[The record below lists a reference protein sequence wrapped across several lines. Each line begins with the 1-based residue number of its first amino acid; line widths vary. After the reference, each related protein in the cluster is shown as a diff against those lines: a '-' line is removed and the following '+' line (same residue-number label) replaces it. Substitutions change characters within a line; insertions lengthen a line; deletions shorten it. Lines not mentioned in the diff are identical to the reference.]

1 MGEKTRFAAVLGAA
15 ALFCGCQ
22 ATDQVKGLAR
32 KTGIR
37 TQTTPD
43 PIAFNQVP
51 DRNKEDAFAA
61 AEALRLARERH
72 KLTEL
77 REDLFKVEVEL
88 AQFERR
94 AAANRLSERSALFKK
109 SQFEAIDKSG
119 LGDKEENI
127 ASIGKLAS
135 RAAGHDSNALKD
147 EAQVTILKR
156 RVDQR
161 RAAVDAQA
169 QKVAGLEKAP

>member
-1 MGEKTRFAAVLGAA
+1 MGDRTRFAVAIAAA

-22 ATDQVKGLAR
+22 TTDKIKGLAR

-37 TQTTPD
+37 TTTTPD

-51 DRNKEDAFAA
+51 DRNKEEAIQA
-61 AEALRLARERH
+61 AEALRLARARH

-77 REDLFKVEVEL
+77 REELAKVEVEL
-88 AQFERR
+88 AEFERK
-94 AAANRLSERSALFKK
+94 AAANRLSESSALFKQ

-127 ASIGKLAS
+127 AAIGKLAS
-135 RAAGHDSNALKD
+135 RAAGHESDALKD
-147 EAQVTILKR
+147 ESQVTILKR
-156 RVDQR
+156 RAEKR
-161 RAAVDAQA
+161 RAEVDAQA
-169 QKVAGLEKAP
+169 QTVAGLEGEG